1 MSPSSSHEVASS
13 YSKMH
18 LKMDERS
25 AVQCAGIVV
34 VLQESQRS
42 RKPYRRVRVG
52 AGTYLHDA
60 EYGRN
65 HKKGGAVAEQRQ
77 RMFLINHTMTNAVRP
92 QPTKTHPN
100 HIK

>member
-42 RKPYRRVRVG
+42 RKPYRRV
-52 AGTYLHDA
+52 
-60 EYGRN
+60 
-65 HKKGGAVAEQRQ
+65 
-77 RMFLINHTMTNAVRP
+77 
-92 QPTKTHPN
+92 
-100 HIK
+100 